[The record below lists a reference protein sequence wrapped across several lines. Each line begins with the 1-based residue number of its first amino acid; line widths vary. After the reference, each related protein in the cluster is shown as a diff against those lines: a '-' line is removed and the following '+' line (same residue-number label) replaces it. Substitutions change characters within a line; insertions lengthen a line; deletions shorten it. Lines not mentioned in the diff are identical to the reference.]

1 MSRIAIATVVGL
13 LMLAAPAVADA
24 AVISG
29 TAVRAI
35 DGDTLRARIGVRA
48 ITVDLAGITAPR
60 AGECFGTTARKRL
73 GALAA
78 GRRVSI
84 DVGRVSIR
92 NRTRV
97 RGVVSRAGRGPGAS
111 FNLTLTRAGLAELAN
126 TGGLTIAAA
135 LLRAENAAV
144 LAGRGIFGPG
154 CDLGTA
160 GQVSGGGG
168 ALAPGTGV
176 PTPPGGVPSPVAP
189 QASVVT
195 VPATWAITAGTAVT
209 FPVPAGE
216 TRETFYAAV
225 SAAFTEL
232 DRRMRGGR
240 HLIFFEA
247 LGSPTF
253 ITNEVNL
260 HLCSNGTF
268 QRRFAGSAPPT
279 IEDTT
284 GTWRITVDL
293 TRLDDPVFEMAVN
306 GGGTTRSG
314 IALDSR
320 ASRVLIAGTSFL
332 TEPSAVCT

>member
-1 MSRIAIATVVGL
+1 MRRTFIATVIGI
-13 LMLAAPAVADA
+13 LMLAAPAVAGA

-35 DGDTLRARIGVRA
+35 DGDTLKARVGARA

-111 FNLTLTRAGLAELAN
+111 FNLSLTRAGLAELAN

-160 GQVSGGGG
+160 SPVSGGGG
-168 ALAPGTGV
+168 APAPGTGV
-176 PTPPGGVPSPVAP
+176 PAPPGGGPPVAP
-189 QASVVT
+189 QASAVT
-195 VPATWAITAGTAVT
+195 VPATWAITTGTAAT

-332 TEPSAVCT
+332 TQPSAVCT